1 MSKEANARYDAKST
15 RHYGF
20 KFNVK
25 TDADIIAALD
35 AAPNKQALIK
45 EALRAHTIPSSWTG
59 FWPASPQCPA
69 CGGKVDDEIIY
80 MLDGQELP
88 NYCPYCGKNL
98 TGEDNTMYDELLKVA
113 IKYDASFE
121 DKKALADWLF
131 QHGNT
136 GWNGEAWDISDS
148 GSPTGSRM
156 MRPVYGPEDEYG
168 DAELIDYEII

>member
-1 MSKEANARYDAKST
+1 MSKAANARYDAKST
-15 RHYGF
+15 KHYGF
-20 KFNVK
+20 KFNIK

-35 AAPNKQALIK
+35 ASPNKQALIK
-45 EALRAHTIPSSWTG
+45 EALRTYI
-59 FWPASPQCPA
+59 
-69 CGGKVDDEIIY
+69 GKE
-80 MLDGQELP
+80 
-88 NYCPYCGKNL
+88 
-98 TGEDNTMYDELLKVA
+98 TTMYDELLKAA

-156 MRPVYGPEDEYG
+156 MRPVYGPDDEYG

>member
-15 RHYGF
+15 KHYGF
-20 KFNVK
+20 KFNIK

-45 EALRAHTIPSSWTG
+45 EALRVYI
-59 FWPASPQCPA
+59 
-69 CGGKVDDEIIY
+69 GKE
-80 MLDGQELP
+80 
-88 NYCPYCGKNL
+88 
-98 TGEDNTMYDELLKVA
+98 NTMYDELLKAA
-113 IKYDASFE
+113 IKYGASFE